1 MNTFFYRLKDLRIEK
16 NKTQKEVATAIQTT
30 DDTIYSWE
38 KGRSQPS
45 IEMLARLADFFE
57 CSIDY
62 LVGREDDFGVISS
75 SESSLS
81 GEEER
86 LLSLFRQLPNT
97 RKKTILDTMSDMVS
111 ARKLSEDVS

>member
-1 MNTFFYRLKDLRIEK
+1 MFAEKLKTLRIEK
-16 NKTQKEVATAIQTT
+16 NLSQVDLAKMINLSKN
-30 DDTIYSWE
+30 TINAYE
-38 KGRSQPS
+38 KKRAEAS
-45 IEMLARLADFFE
+45 IETLVKLADIFE

-75 SESSLS
+75 SESSLN

>member
-1 MNTFFYRLKDLRIEK
+1 MNRIKELRENASLSQLELAKKLNTSQRNIGR
-16 NKTQKEVATAIQTT
+16 
-30 DDTIYSWE
+30 WE
-38 KGRSQPS
+38 NEENEISASNLVK
-45 IEMLARLADFFE
+45 LADIFE
-57 CSIDY
+57 CTIDY

-75 SESSLS
+75 SESSLN

>member
-62 LVGREDDFGVISS
+62 LVGREDDFGIIQSS
-75 SESSLS
+75 ATVPALTALESEMLS
-81 GEEER
+81 H
-86 LLSLFRQLPNT
+86 FRA
-97 RKKTILDTMSDMVS
+97 LDTSSQHKAIGYVY
-111 ARKLSEDVS
+111 ALAH

>member
-1 MNTFFYRLKDLRIEK
+1 MKFCSIFKDLRKEFNYNQNDVAEK
-16 NKTQKEVATAIQTT
+16 IGVTRSTVSDWETQRSEPSVAQLNKI
-30 DDTIYSWE
+30 
-38 KGRSQPS
+38 
-45 IEMLARLADFFE
+45 ADLFNV
-57 CSIDY
+57 SIDY

-75 SESSLS
+75 SESSLN